1 MIDAPIDGGDPKEHE
16 PIGAGQIRLA
26 VLCLIVICFDGFN
39 AQVMGY
45 AAPSLIKTFHVGRQ
59 AFGPV
64 ASAGLFGLML
74 GALLL
79 GTLGDRI
86 GRRTIIIG
94 SVAAFG
100 LCSTLT
106 AFAHSVGLLVVLRFL
121 TGLGLGGAMPGAIAL
136 VAEYAPTRLKGTFVT
151 VTVCGF
157 AIGPAVGG
165 FVAPSLLAAGG
176 WPALFLAGGV
186 IPLVLAPVLAL
197 TLPEST
203 RTLIARGADPARIA
217 ANLRRVLPQARA
229 VAHVAMINTQAA
241 LPKAPVAAI
250 FADGRGLGTVCLW
263 VAIFMNLVGINLQTN
278 WLPLMLT
285 DFGYRA
291 GQAANITAL
300 FHVGGVCG
308 GLLLARLLDRF
319 DYTKAVP
326 VVFLLAAAAV
336 AAIGA
341 VGRAPGALM
350 LALFVAGLF
359 VVGLQSVLNALA
371 GMFYP
376 DEIRSTGS
384 GWALGMG
391 RAGAAIGPALGSALG
406 ALGLAKNQLFYLE
419 AAPFVIGAAAIY
431 LVRLQRRGAPVPASA
446 VAAVRTVP
454 E

>member
-1 MIDAPIDGGDPKEHE
+1 MTEAHAEDAGAMER
-16 PIGAGQIRLA
+16 IGWGQLRLA
-26 VLCLIVICFDGFN
+26 ILCLIVIGFDGFN

-45 AAPSLIKTFHVGRQ
+45 AAPALVRTLHVSRQ

-74 GALLL
+74 GSLLL
-79 GTLGDRI
+79 GTLGDRL
-86 GRRTIIIG
+86 GRRTIIVA

-100 LCSTLT
+100 LFSTLT
-106 AFAHSVGLLVVLRFL
+106 AFVHGVGTLAALRFL

-136 VAEYAPTRLKGTFVT
+136 VAEYAPARHRGAFVT

-157 AIGPAVGG
+157 AIGPAIGG
-165 FVAPSLLAAGG
+165 FVAPVLIDHHG
-176 WPALFLAGGV
+176 WPALFLAGGL

-197 TLPEST
+197 ALPEST
-203 RTLIARGADPARIA
+203 RHLLARNAGDARIA
-217 ANLRRVLPQARA
+217 ANLQRVLPGERGTAFLKRFSGEAR
-229 VAHVAMINTQAA
+229 
-241 LPKAPVAAI
+241 LPKAPIAAI

-291 GQAANITAL
+291 GEAARITAL
-300 FHVGGVCG
+300 FHVGGALG
-308 GLLLARLLDRF
+308 GLLLARVLDRF
-319 DYTKAVP
+319 DYTRAVP

-350 LALFVAGLF
+350 LAIFAAGLF
-359 VVGLQSVLNALA
+359 VVGLQSLLNALA

-406 ALGLAKNQLFYLE
+406 ALGLARNQLFYLE
-419 AAPFVIGAAAIY
+419 AAPFVIGAVAIF
-431 LVRLQRRGAPVPASA
+431 LVRLQRRGSSVPDSA